1 MYIAIDVIL
10 AAIILAVIIGG
21 VKRGFIKS
29 VFKLCSTIAAVVV
42 AVLFY
47 KELSA
52 YFYDAFFFEKI
63 SVYIGGLLEN
73 IIGDI
78 SANFDASSVAA
89 ALPEQIRNTAELLGL
104 NIEEIIASSIT
115 AEDFIS
121 ADALT
126 NGISQSVATVVS
138 NVTAFASLFFG
149 SLIVLGLLGFI
160 LDKVAKLPI
169 LKATNRFLGFVF
181 GVIEAFVL
189 SMIVAKIIL
198 AVCSAYGALNP
209 EFAFTEVSENTYIAK
224 FLLDVCPW

>member
-10 AAIILAVIIGG
+10 VAITLAVIIGG
-21 VKRGFIKS
+21 IRRGFIRS
-29 VFKLCSTIAAVVV
+29 VFKLCSTIAAVIV

-52 YFYDAFFFEKI
+52 YFYDAFFFEI
-63 SVYIGGLLEN
+63 TSEYIGGLIGN

-78 SANFDASSVAA
+78 SESLDVSAIAA
-89 ALPEQIRNTAELLGL
+89 ALPEQIRSTAELLGL
-104 NIEEIIASSIT
+104 NIEEIITNSIT
-115 AEDFIS
+115 SESLVS

-126 NGISQSVATVVS
+126 EGIAQSVATVVS
-138 NVTAFASLFFG
+138 NVTAFAALFFG

-160 LDKVAKLPI
+160 LDKIAKLPV
-169 LKATNRFLGFVF
+169 LKTANRFLGFVF
-181 GVIEAFVL
+181 GVVEAFVL
-189 SMIVAKIIL
+189 CMIVAKIIL

-209 EFAFTEVSENTYIAK
+209 EFTFTAVAENTYIAK